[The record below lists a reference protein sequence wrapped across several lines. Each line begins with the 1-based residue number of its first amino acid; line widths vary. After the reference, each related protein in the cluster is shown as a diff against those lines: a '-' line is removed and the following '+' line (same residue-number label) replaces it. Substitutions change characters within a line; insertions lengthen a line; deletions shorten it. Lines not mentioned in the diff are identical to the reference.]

1 MNSKDIY
8 HRLCES
14 RKDLKEQWVPG
25 SGIHRHHVLP
35 KHSGGEDEES
45 NYTYLTIREHII
57 AHYLLWRIY
66 RNPNDLRSMN
76 MLGAKLTTFQ
86 RKTIGEFCRDN
97 KIGIH
102 SATSEQKREW
112 SKLGIE
118 SQKQSG
124 RTDTF
129 YWWST
134 KEGRKERARLGG
146 TASVKSGNNHEFAYW
161 ASNEGR
167 RERASMGG
175 KSHTGK
181 KCMYKPGDK
190 SFKRVRPED
199 FDTFLAN
206 GYIFGSPINPRKFK

>member
-8 HRLCES
+8 NKLCES
-14 RKDLKEQWVPG
+14 RKDLKEQWIPG
-25 SGIHRHHVLP
+25 SGIHRHHILP
-35 KHSGGEDEES
+35 KHNGGEDEES

-66 RNPNDLRSMN
+66 RNVNDLRSMK
-76 MLGAKLTTFQ
+76 MLGAKLTPFQ
-86 RKTIGEFCRDN
+86 RKMTGEFCRDN
-97 KIGIH
+97 KLGIYG
-102 SATSEQKREW
+102 ATPEERGEW
-112 SKLGIE
+112 AKLGIE

-146 TASVKSGNNHEFAYW
+146 KASIKSGNNPIFAYW

-167 RERASMGG
+167 QERASRGG
-175 KSHTGK
+175 KAIKGMIWVTNGEHRTRIR
-181 KCMYKPGDK
+181 PDK
-190 SFKRVRPED
+190 LEEY
-199 FDTFLAN
+199 LAN
-206 GYIFGSPINPRKFK
+206 GYIKGFTIFS